1 MLGFPSKKSLGQHF
15 LFDTKVRDA
24 IVKAAQLKSDDLVLE
39 IGPGKGFL
47 TKELIKN
54 CGEVIAVEIDV
65 RLVKVLEQLHTT
77 SRNLKIV
84 LGDIRDMDL
93 HLLIPENTKY
103 KVVANLP
110 YYAASRIIRQFLEIE
125 HKPSSLTVM
134 VQLEVANQ
142 MIALPGQM
150 GMLSVAIQLYGNP
163 KIVKQVRPSS
173 FKPKPKVSSAVVNI
187 QIYQEFEVE
196 VLSVKH
202 FFEVVRGG
210 FSAPRKQLRNSLSKG
225 LNITPQNAEKYL
237 DKCEID
243 PSRRPQTLSLK
254 EWSKLHVNLMS

>member
-1 MLGFPSKKSLGQHF
+1 MVHQSRS
-15 LFDTKVRDA
+15 RDA
-24 IVKAAQLKSDDLVLE
+24 NG
-39 IGPGKGFL
+39 GPGKGFL

-93 HLLIPENTKY
+93 YSLIPENTKY

-196 VLSVKH
+196 ILSVKH